1 MAKKRMFNIKIT
13 DSDAFLDMPLSA
25 QCLYFHLNMH
35 ADDDGFIGNP
45 KKISRMIGA
54 SEDDLKL
61 LILKRFVLMFED
73 SVLVIKH
80 WLIHNTLRKDRYQ
93 PTIYT
98 DEKDRLGVKENNA
111 YTLDM
116 SKSVKKIENGNQMAT
131 KWQPVGTTD
140 IDIGIDIDK
149 DIVLGN
155 SNSICTP
162 PTQKKQKHKYGS
174 YSHVLLDD
182 EQYESLKTKYGEEA
196 LKQHIQILD
205 EYCESSGKRYKNY
218 AIVIQ
223 KWVHDKWS
231 KEYVAGAF
239 SKNEIQ
245 LDSPSETI
253 MTKEELVAEQ
263 EYLQELLEQNKKEQL
278 AYEGK

>member
-61 LILKRFVLMFED
+61 LIMKRFVITFED

-98 DEKDRLGVKENNA
+98 DEKERLGVKENNA

-116 SKSVKKIENGNQMAT
+116 SKSIKKIDVVSSLAT
-131 KWQPVGTTD
+131 KRQPTVAAD
-140 IDIGIDIDK
+140 IDIDIDIDIDK
-149 DIVLGN
+149 DIY
-155 SNSICTP
+155 IP
-162 PTQKKQKHKYGS
+162 PTQKHKHGNFK
-174 YSHVLLDD
+174 HVLLTDKEYDHLVELYGSKEIVD
-182 EQYESLKTKYGEEA
+182 E
-196 LKQHIQILD
+196 HIQILD
-205 EYCESSGKRYKNY
+205 EYIETSGKKYKNHSL
-218 AIVIQ
+218 VIQ
-223 KWVHDKWS
+223 KWVHAEWTKRN
-231 KEYVAGAF
+231 
-239 SKNEIQ
+239 KNKPIK
-245 LDSPSETI
+245 LDSKFYTQENTQSEEDLQ
-253 MTKEELVAEQ
+253 KELNRVREEIL
-263 EYLQELLEQNKKEQL
+263 NK
-278 AYEGK
+278 GGS